1 MYVSVCECVCVGGGG
16 GGGITTGPIE
26 KANICLLL
34 IFCLLQR
41 PQGEEGKLTV
51 TRKRSSRGGAMA
63 RRKRRLCS
71 GEKRDTAPLLS
82 MLPTSKTMTV
92 EEVES
97 QIKDLLDTLCEVQ

>member
-1 MYVSVCECVCVGGGG
+1 
-16 GGGITTGPIE
+16 
-26 KANICLLL
+26 
-34 IFCLLQR
+34 
-41 PQGEEGKLTV
+41 
-51 TRKRSSRGGAMA
+51 MA